1 MAYDYVCLPSLR
13 SQLFSNLN
21 KYRGVIYDYKRLQSD
36 SNGLKIT
43 LEGAVKNL
51 AVRGSRLSRTICTVD

>member
-1 MAYDYVCLPSLR
+1 MAYDCVCLPSLR
-13 SQLFSNLN
+13 WQLFGNLN
-21 KYRGVIYDYKRLQSD
+21 KYRGVIFDYKRLQSD

-51 AVRGSRLSRTICTVD
+51 AMRGSRLSRAICTGD